1 MTRAIGLMS
10 GTSLDGVDVAL
21 IETDGETV
29 HVVKGHNNFLE
40 PLGPTGYRG
49 YSDEEKALLRAATK
63 DAEAIVQ
70 PGDRPGRLPEAER
83 FVTEAHAEAV
93 ERFLAEND
101 LKPSDIDVIGFH
113 GQTVIHRPD
122 QRISVQVGDGQ
133 ALASRLGIPVVSDL
147 RRADVEAGGQG
158 APLVPVFHKALAE
171 ASGFAGPVGILNIGG
186 VANATLI
193 DSKGGVIAFDTGP
206 GNALID
212 EWMQEREGKNLD
224 DGGRTAARG
233 RPDEPLLAWLLMHPF
248 FFRKPPKSLDR
259 NWFSHKLAGQLSTED
274 GAATLTAFTAR
285 AVARAL
291 DHAPEIPTRWIVA
304 GGGARNG
311 ELVRLL
317 NYHLRSEITTADAI
331 GWSSAYLEAQAF
343 AFLAV
348 RSRKGLPITFPATTG
363 VREPISGG
371 SLALP

>member
-1 MTRAIGLMS
+1 MS

-29 HVVKGHNNFLE
+29 HVVKSHNNFLE

-49 YSDEEKALLRAATK
+49 YSDEEKLLLRVATK

-70 PGDRPGRLPEAER
+70 PGDRPGRLPEAEV

-93 ERFLAEND
+93 ERFLAENG
-101 LKPSDIDVIGFH
+101 LEAGDIDVIGFH

-122 QRISVQVGDGQ
+122 HRISVQIGDGQ
-133 ALASRLGIPVVSDL
+133 ALANRLGIPVVSDL

-171 ASGFAGPVGILNIGG
+171 ASGFTGPVGILNIGG

-233 RPDEPLLAWLLMHPF
+233 RPDEPLLAWLLTHPF

-348 RSRKGLPITFPATTG
+348 RSLKNLPITFPSTTG
-363 VREPISGG
+363 VREPIGGG
-371 SLALP
+371 SLARPEA